1 MGAQSKVIDD
11 VRGSVMDIALG
22 SLRARKTPMLKVE
35 GLSWILD
42 ENLRPA
48 IIVGYGTDDPEK
60 MSSIH
65 HIIKFHVRNVPIF
78 NVVSA
83 MEDYAVKHTRVATP
97 NVLIFDE
104 KIPETNIKAARN
116 YLCGQYRSFVVDV
129 ADAFRGRGFD
139 VPVVDGFER
148 EPAKKN
154 KKKAK
159 VIKKTK
165 AAKPSNKRVRFQIV
179 EDDEDGPVR
188 CLTPI
193 KKRASHEPES
203 EPERT
208 DSIMGES
215 VSSPNFS
222 YKETADGL
230 ALVVNPDTPVK
241 SVEICHGL
249 GTPPVSNDD
258 TSCAPEGNWSSATCT
273 AQNTLYEPC

>member
-1 MGAQSKVIDD
+1 
-11 VRGSVMDIALG
+11 MDIALG

-42 ENLRPA
+42 ENQRPA

-65 HIIKFHVRNVPIF
+65 HIIKFHVRKVAIF

-104 KIPETNIKAARN
+104 KIPEPNIKAARR
-116 YLCGQYRSFVVDV
+116 YLEGQYRDFVVDV
-129 ADAFRGRGFD
+129 AEAFRGRGFD
-139 VPVVDGFER
+139 VPVVDGFEL
-148 EPAKKN
+148 EPARKLKR
-154 KKKAK
+154 KAKVVKKAK
-159 VIKKTK
+159 ANKST
-165 AAKPSNKRVRFQIV
+165 KRVRFIIE

-188 CLTPI
+188 CLTPT
-193 KKRASHEPES
+193 KKHASV
-203 EPERT
+203 EPERA

-215 VSSPNFS
+215 IDSPNFT

-230 ALVVNPDTPVK
+230 TLVVDPDTPIS

-249 GTPPVSNDD
+249 GTPNSSDD
-258 TSCAPEGNWSSATCT
+258 TTCVPKSNWSFATCT
-273 AQNTLYEPC
+273 AQNVLFEPC